1 MFKIFQFWNVD
12 SFIIWIKTFIY
23 YKHRNALL
31 FKCFREMKKK
41 IRRSKILKYRAV
53 LTLCDLRININLYY
67 RKRSGCR
74 HHQHH
79 YIGVWSRG
87 RVQHSTYN
95 VFFFSSL
102 VCEVKER
109 IVHIERIDVNW
120 AERTRWNEQKSNKK
134 KKKKKHTTINQQTNQ
149 QPHSRKKSEEEMKR
163 NNKLMKF
170 STINLFCCVTMH
182 T

>member
-1 MFKIFQFWNVD
+1 MLSRDEKENTTKQNIKISCGFNIMRLANQYK
-12 SFIIWIKTFIY
+12 FILQKT
-23 YKHRNALL
+23 
-31 FKCFREMKKK
+31 E
-41 IRRSKILKYRAV
+41 
-53 LTLCDLRININLYY
+53 
-67 RKRSGCR
+67 
-74 HHQHH
+74 
-79 YIGVWSRG
+79 
-87 RVQHSTYN
+87 RVQTPPTPLYWSVIARPSTTQHIQC
-95 VFFFSSL
+95 VFFSSL

-120 AERTRWNEQKSNKK
+120 AERTQWNEQKSNKK